1 MLKEQ
6 INTILKITCLSG
18 DEPEIED
25 QILNL
30 FKAEVDKL
38 TVISWERIRMVLQ
51 EQDKQDQR
59 DPMFRLES
67 IAESQLQHTKKQLL
81 DLMGE

>member
-38 TVISWERIRMVLQ
+38 TVIDDMSEKLWDKSYDSIEDMVSVAL
-51 EQDKQDQR
+51 K
-59 DPMFRLES
+59 
-67 IAESQLQHTKKQLL
+67 IQLQHTKKQLL